1 MYANGHVICVFR
13 SVGMDGDYFCT
24 GAVKACVQRSRV
36 DHGKYHQLVQEL
48 RIHECHLQAYFR
60 MTRGQFDNLLSI
72 VGLYTVALGIQQPLL
87 PVSISKL
94 VVTTIEGQIMQLDN
108 GKNYNKKEM
117 MWGALL
123 LRGKSKN
130 LILS

>member
-1 MYANGHVICVFR
+1 
-13 SVGMDGDYFCT
+13 
-24 GAVKACVQRSRV
+24 
-36 DHGKYHQLVQEL
+36 
-48 RIHECHLQAYFR
+48 
-60 MTRGQFDNLLSI
+60 MTWGQFDNLLSI